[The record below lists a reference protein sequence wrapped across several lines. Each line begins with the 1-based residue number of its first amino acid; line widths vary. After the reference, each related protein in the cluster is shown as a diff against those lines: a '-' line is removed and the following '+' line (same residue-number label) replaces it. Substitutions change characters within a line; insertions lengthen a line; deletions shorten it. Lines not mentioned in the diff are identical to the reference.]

1 MLSGLLGRKMGMTQV
16 FGKNGAAIPVTVI
29 EAGPCVVTQ
38 VKTAAK
44 DGYEAVQ
51 LGFGKARRAKRPAL
65 GHLGHSLPLTERQ
78 RRKQQQERA
87 KSRQQERE
95 RRAAEAQAEED
106 EGAEGAEETEEV
118 EDAEDAEEAAEAE
131 GEESAEAT
139 ETQADEAETKTVA
152 PAAKSA
158 QSAQKP
164 SPRRRRGTG
173 KALGPFALLREV
185 KLVGGD
191 APAVGDEFKV
201 NLFTVGEH
209 VDVIGTSKGK
219 GFAGVMKRHGFGGGP
234 RTHGQSD
241 RARRPGS
248 IGPGTTPG
256 RVYKGTRMA
265 GRMGHERV
273 TVKALEV
280 VQADPERNLLLV
292 KGSVPGANGTI
303 VMIRK
308 GAAQLALA
316 ARSGATVSKR
326 A

>member
-1 MLSGLLGRKMGMTQV
+1 MLSGLLGRKVGMTQV
-16 FGKNGAAIPVTVI
+16 FGSNGIAIPVTVI

-51 LGFGKARRAKRPAL
+51 LGFGTAKHATRPAL
-65 GHLGHSLPLTERQ
+65 GHLGHSLPQTERQ

-87 KSRQQERE
+87 KSRQEERE
-95 RRAAEAQAEED
+95 RRAAETKARDAEDEAEAVEED
-106 EGAEGAEETEEV
+106 ETDDEETEDSDES
-118 EDAEDAEEAAEAE
+118 DAGDAD
-131 GEESAEAT
+131 EESDDAASET
-139 ETQADEAETKTVA
+139 EADEAEAKAAPVA
-152 PAAKSA
+152 SKAT
-158 QSAQKP
+158 QKP
-164 SPRRRRGTG
+164 SARRRRGTG
-173 KALGPFALLREV
+173 KSLGPFALLREV
-185 KLVGGD
+185 RLVGGE
-191 APAVGDEFKV
+191 APTVGDAFKAD
-201 NLFTVGEH
+201 LFSVGEE

-219 GFAGVMKRHGFGGGP
+219 GFAGVMKRHGFRGGP

-256 RVYKGTRMA
+256 RVFKGTRMA
-265 GRMGHERV
+265 GRMGGERV

-303 VMIRK
+303 V
-308 GAAQLALA
+308 
-316 ARSGATVSKR
+316 
-326 A
+326 